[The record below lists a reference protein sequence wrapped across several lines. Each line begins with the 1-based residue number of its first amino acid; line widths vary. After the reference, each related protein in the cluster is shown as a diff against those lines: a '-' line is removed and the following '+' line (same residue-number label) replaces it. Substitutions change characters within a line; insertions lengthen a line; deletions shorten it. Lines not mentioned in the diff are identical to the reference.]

1 MGFFT
6 TRSERI
12 SVEFTTH
19 IHLQK
24 KENSKISTHCHQG
37 TVIKISKTGA
47 CVVVDKV
54 VLDGQHLFFN
64 AQEQAENWLY
74 LNNFPSNIDEE
85 NDHLTAEAIW
95 MDTCT
100 YNNKSAFK
108 IGIRFTEEKKKLFA
122 FLKKNR
128 QAYESKERSNG

>member
-24 KENSKISTHCHQG
+24 KENSKISTKSHQG
-37 TVIKISKTGA
+37 TVVKISKTGA

-64 AQEQAENWLY
+64 AQQQAENWLY
-74 LNNFPSNIDEE
+74 FDHFPLNIDEE
-85 NDHLTAEAIW
+85 NDHLIAEAIW
-95 MDTCT
+95 MDTCF

-108 IGIRFTEEKKKLFA
+108 IGVRFTEEKKELFA
-122 FLKKNR
+122 FLKKN
-128 QAYESKERSNG
+128 QKTFSSKDNSYE

>member
-12 SVEFTTH
+12 SVEFPTH
-19 IHLQK
+19 VHFQK
-24 KENSKISTHCHQG
+24 KENDTISANCHQG
-37 TVIKISKTGA
+37 TIIKISKTGA

-54 VLDGQHLFFN
+54 VLDGQHLFFH

-74 LNNFPSNIDEE
+74 LNNFPVEIDEE
-85 NDHLTAEAIW
+85 NEHLTAEAIW

-100 YNNKSAFK
+100 FKNRSAFK
-108 IGIRFTEEKKKLFA
+108 IGIRFTQENNKLFH
-122 FLKKNR
+122 FLKENQKT
-128 QAYESKERSNG
+128 YSSEGSNGE

>member
-1 MGFFT
+1 M
-6 TRSERI
+6 
-12 SVEFTTH
+12 EFTTH

-24 KENSKISTHCHQG
+24 KENGKKSTNCYQG

-64 AQEQAENWLY
+64 AQQQAENWLY
-74 LNNFPSNIDEE
+74 LSNFSLNIADG

-95 MDTCT
+95 MDTCSFK
-100 YNNKSAFK
+100 NKSAFK
-108 IGIRFTEEKKKLFA
+108 IGIRFTEEKKELFD
-122 FLKKNR
+122 FLKKNL
-128 QAYESKERSNG
+128 KEYVPNNDHNV